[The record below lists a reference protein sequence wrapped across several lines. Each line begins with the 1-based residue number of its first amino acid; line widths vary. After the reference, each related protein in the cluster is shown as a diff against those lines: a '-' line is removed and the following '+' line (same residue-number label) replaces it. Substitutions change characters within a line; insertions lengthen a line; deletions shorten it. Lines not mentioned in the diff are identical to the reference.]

1 MGDTCESDG
10 AKTETARPVVQRPRR
25 YITRRVSQRL
35 SKQRQPSRGPEQGG
49 GSDGGSGGC
58 RDGLEKK
65 EKASKQPRFSPE
77 QYHMFS
83 TRFEGRVTRTRKEYI
98 ECLKIILPLHFN
110 KTSASVRDDTYIN
123 TIFYAIRDDIPE
135 EDARPKELWCTN
147 WFFPSAFAHAC
158 RLQEV
163 RAADRMRCPSVQR
176 KQIGTKISSF

>member
-35 SKQRQPSRGPEQGG
+35 SKQRQPSRGPERGG
-49 GSDGGSGGC
+49 GSDGGS
-58 RDGLEKK
+58 DGLEKK

-77 QYHMFS
+77 QYHMFA
-83 TRFEGRVTRTRKEYI
+83 TLFKGRVTRKEYI

-135 EDARPKELWCTN
+135 EDARPKELWCTD
-147 WFFPSAFAHAC
+147 WFFPSAFEHAC
-158 RLQEV
+158 RIQE
-163 RAADRMRCPSVQR
+163 RAAG
-176 KQIGTKISSF
+176 IE